1 MIIVSQNRTCIVNFN
16 NISDIYIDNQM
27 RIMCDD
33 VNGAFLCRLGEYITE
48 EECQDVFDMIIHDL
62 DMHLTT
68 NKNHIIYMP
77 RSSEFNENN

>member
-16 NISDIYIDNQM
+16 NTSAIYIDNNM
-27 RIMCDD
+27 RIKCYDA
-33 VNGAFLCRLGEYITE
+33 NGGFLCRLGEYTTE
-48 EECQDVFDMIIHDL
+48 EECQNVFDMIIHDF
-62 DMHLTT
+62 DVHLTT